1 MFSEIEELKKK
12 LAEAEKQIRKDE
24 QERNKMKATLDHVT
38 GFMSENPRWHEYLTQ
53 VGSQHA
59 DGSGSGS
66 GAGGSGSARGGSGS
80 GGDDEDGFED
90 DGPDDDEG
98 A

>member
-1 MFSEIEELKKK
+1 MFSEIDELKKK
-12 LAEAEKQIRKDE
+12 LAEAEKKMRKDE
-24 QERNKMKATLDHVT
+24 QERNKMQVTLDQLT

-59 DGSGSGS
+59 DASGSGS
-66 GAGGSGSARGGSGS
+66 GAGGSGGGR
-80 GGDDEDGFED
+80 DDEDGFED
-90 DGPDDDEG
+90 DGSDDDEG

>member
-1 MFSEIEELKKK
+1 MSEKKS
-12 LAEAEKQIRKDE
+12 
-24 QERNKMKATLDHVT
+24 NKMQATLDQLT

-53 VGSQHA
+53 VGSQQA

-66 GAGGSGSARGGSGS
+66 GAGGSGAGI
-80 GGDDEDGFED
+80 DDEDEDEDGFEHD
-90 DGPDDDEG
+90 DFDDDEG